1 VVIAIIGIL
10 VGAVVMSVSVV
21 GSDREAEQEV
31 RRLQGLIDLLHE
43 DSLMQSRDYGLMLT
57 TGGYR
62 FYAYDYKQLKWLEV
76 AGDKLLAEH
85 AVRTQLVLALALDG
99 KDVQLQKKFE
109 TLDREKDPEPQV
121 MILSSGEI
129 TPFVLDVSREG
140 VRGHFSLTGDLDGK
154 LAVARLHVARG
165 DGGARDRR
173 ARHDGR
179 ERSAEPL
186 RGRRELRRGED
197 AR

>member
-1 VVIAIIGIL
+1 MPTSVTGISTSSPVPRCAQRGFSLLELLVVIAIIGIL
-10 VGAVVMSVSVV
+10 VGAVVLSVSVV

-85 AVRTQLVLALALDG
+85 AVRKQLVLALALDG

-109 TLDREKDPEPQV
+109 TIDREKDPQPQV

-129 TPFVLDVSREG
+129 TPFVLDVSRAG

-154 LAVARLHVARG
+154 LAVAE
-165 DGGARDRR
+165 DGYASR
-173 ARHDGR
+173 
-179 ERSAEPL
+179 
-186 RGRRELRRGED
+186 
-197 AR
+197 

>member
-1 VVIAIIGIL
+1 MPTSVTGISTSGSAPRSAQRGFSLLELLVVVAIIGIL
-10 VGAVVMSVSVV
+10 VGAVVLS
-21 GSDREAEQEV
+21 EAEQEA

-62 FYAYDYKQLKWLEV
+62 FYVYDYKQLKWLEV

-85 AVRTQLVLALALDG
+85 AVRSQLVLALALDG
-99 KDVQLQKKFE
+99 KDVKLEKKFE
-109 TLDREKDPEPQV
+109 TIDREKDPQPQV

-140 VRGHFSLTGDLDGK
+140 VRGHFSVTAELDGK
-154 LAVARLHVARG
+154 IALAEDGYAAR
-165 DGGARDRR
+165 
-173 ARHDGR
+173 
-179 ERSAEPL
+179 
-186 RGRRELRRGED
+186 
-197 AR
+197 

>member
-1 VVIAIIGIL
+1 MPTSVTGISTSSPAPRCAQRGFSLLELLVVVAIISIL
-10 VGAVVMSVSVV
+10 VGAVVLSVNVV
-21 GSDREAEQEV
+21 GSDREAEQEA

-43 DSLMQSRDYGLMLT
+43 DSLMQSHDYGLMLT

-62 FYAYDYKQLKWLEV
+62 FYVYDYKQLKWLEV

-85 AVRTQLVLALALDG
+85 AVKNQLVLALALDG

-109 TLDREKDPEPQV
+109 TIDREKDPQPQV

-129 TPFVLDVSREG
+129 TPFVLDVSRAG

-154 LAVARLHVARG
+154 LAVAE
-165 DGGARDRR
+165 DGYASR
-173 ARHDGR
+173 
-179 ERSAEPL
+179 
-186 RGRRELRRGED
+186 
-197 AR
+197 

>member
-1 VVIAIIGIL
+1 MPTSVTGTSTSSPAPRCEQRGFSLLELLVVVAIVSIL
-10 VGAVVMSVSVV
+10 VGAVVLSVSVV

-31 RRLQGLIDLLHE
+31 HRLQGLIDLLHE

-85 AVRTQLVLALALDG
+85 AVRNQLVLALALDG
-99 KDVQLQKKFE
+99 KDVKLEKKFE
-109 TLDREKDPEPQV
+109 TIDREKDPQPQV

-140 VRGHFSLTGDLDGK
+140 VRGRFSLTGDPDGK
-154 LAVARLHVARG
+154 LAVAE
-165 DGGARDRR
+165 DGYA
-173 ARHDGR
+173 H
-179 ERSAEPL
+179 
-186 RGRRELRRGED
+186 
-197 AR
+197 

>member
-1 VVIAIIGIL
+1 MPTSVTGISTSSPVPRCAQRGFSLLELLVVIAIIGIL
-10 VGAVVMSVSVV
+10 VGAVVLSVSVV
-21 GSDREAEQEV
+21 GADREAEQEV
-31 RRLQGLIDLLHE
+31 RRLQGLLDLLHE

-85 AVRTQLVLALALDG
+85 AVKNQLVLALALDG

-109 TLDREKDPEPQV
+109 TIDREKDPQPQV

-129 TPFVLDVSREG
+129 TPFVLDVSRAG

-154 LAVARLHVARG
+154 LAVAE
-165 DGGARDRR
+165 DGYASR
-173 ARHDGR
+173 
-179 ERSAEPL
+179 
-186 RGRRELRRGED
+186 
-197 AR
+197 